1 MWKMSK
7 NTSIYIAGFIGFSH
21 QSNAGKHLNLK
32 DQSKWK
38 KKLVL
43 KFDGMHTEKKGYISF
58 MFERY
63 LKKI

>member
-1 MWKMSK
+1 M
-7 NTSIYIAGFIGFSH
+7 
-21 QSNAGKHLNLK
+21 
-32 DQSKWK
+32 K

-43 KFDGMHTEKKGYISF
+43 KLDGMHTEKKGYISF

>member
-1 MWKMSK
+1 M
-7 NTSIYIAGFIGFSH
+7 
-21 QSNAGKHLNLK
+21 
-32 DQSKWK
+32 K

-43 KFDGMHTEKKGYISF
+43 KFDGMHTEKKGLYISF

>member
-1 MWKMSK
+1 M
-7 NTSIYIAGFIGFSH
+7 
-21 QSNAGKHLNLK
+21 
-32 DQSKWK
+32 K

-63 LKKI
+63 LFTHERFDFIK